1 MVYHEFHV
9 DNATIYGL
17 FVALTI
23 MPAAQLLTYRALP
36 KTTPLKYKVLFFWHA
51 YDFLTHY
58 ILEGSFLFHCFFSY
72 SDLDTKVDG
81 SLRGA
86 DDVAYLWNN
95 VNRRYG
101 ATFSTHFT
109 ALPWHEY
116 GKADLRWLY
125 ADLNVVS
132 LELLT
137 VFLGGPAAT
146 YICYQIYRAMSTN
159 SATVK
164 ASHLS
169 KVWFAATVLATG
181 ELYGGFMT
189 FCPEW
194 LSGSMMLNTDDPV
207 YLWFYLFFFN
217 VLWVFFPF
225 WVLYMAW
232 GEFSS
237 ALTANAVK
245 KTT

>member
-9 DNATIYGL
+9 DNATIFGL
-17 FVALTI
+17 AVALTI

-51 YDFLTHY
+51 YDFLTHF
-58 ILEGSFLFHCFFSY
+58 ILEGSFLYHCFFSY
-72 SDLDTKVDG
+72 RDLDTKAAG
-81 SLRGA
+81 YIRGP

-95 VNRRYG
+95 VDRRYG
-101 ATFSTHFT
+101 ATFSTHIT
-109 ALPWHEY
+109 ALPWIEY

-146 YICYQIYRAMSTN
+146 YICYQTYRAMTTTTPS
-159 SATVK
+159 VK
-164 ASHLS
+164 GAHLS
-169 KVWFAATVLATG
+169 KLWFAATVLATG

-189 FCPEW
+189 FAPEW
-194 LSGSMMLNTDDPV
+194 LSGSIMLNTDDPV
-207 YLWFYLFFFN
+207 YLWFYLVFFN

-225 WVLYMAW
+225 WILYAAW

-237 ALTANAVK
+237 ALSAGSLK
-245 KTT
+245 KTV